1 MMVFIL
7 MTALGMFGYALG
19 LFVGHNSYRPINGF
33 LIVDKSD
40 EETIK
45 WTLDVRID
53 PEELKEHDEV
63 LLQVIEK

>member
-1 MMVFIL
+1 MVFIL
-7 MTALGMFGYALG
+7 IIGLGMVGYAIG
-19 LFVGHNSYRPINGF
+19 LFVGRNFYKPISGF

-40 EETIK
+40 EDTIK

-53 PEELKEHDEV
+53 PEALKEHDEV